1 MSVCA
6 CVGVFYL
13 LDLFIYYV
21 LVFKNP
27 VSVLFPYLTHIKKL
41 HLHQGRLAM
50 RRNCSLSR
58 RNLKYHILVNECT
71 FKP

>member
-1 MSVCA
+1 MSVCV
-6 CVGVFYL
+6 CVGVLYL

-50 RRNCSLSR
+50 
-58 RNLKYHILVNECT
+58 
-71 FKP
+71 